1 MSMLTTLIVLS
12 LTLGLSVSPAQPP
25 QAAEVFAQGM
35 PWSDYLAGTK
45 QQHDTWVR
53 NAGRDVP
60 AALVERLRK
69 AGTGLRILAVAE
81 DWCTDSVNSVPYLG
95 SLAAKAGVDLRVVNS
110 EVGKSFMEAHRTP
123 DGRAATPTII
133 LIRDGKEVAAWSER
147 PGSLQTWFLDMAG
160 KIDTADRQQRKLNWY
175 DWNRGEDAL
184 KEIVVLAE
192 QTQK

>member
-1 MSMLTTLIVLS
+1 MLTTLIVLS
-12 LTLGLSVSPAQPP
+12 LTFGLPLSPVQAP
-25 QAAEVFAQGM
+25 QAAAVFEQGM
-35 PWSDYLAGTK
+35 PWSDYVASTK
-45 QQHDTWVR
+45 QQHDIWVR

-69 AGTGLRILAVAE
+69 ASSGLRLLAVAE

-95 SLAAKAGVDLRVVNS
+95 SLATKAGVDLRIVNS

-147 PGSLQTWFLDMAG
+147 PVSLQTWFLEMAN
-160 KIDTADRQQRKLNWY
+160 KIDSSERQQRKLNWY

-184 KEIVVLAE
+184 KELVALAE